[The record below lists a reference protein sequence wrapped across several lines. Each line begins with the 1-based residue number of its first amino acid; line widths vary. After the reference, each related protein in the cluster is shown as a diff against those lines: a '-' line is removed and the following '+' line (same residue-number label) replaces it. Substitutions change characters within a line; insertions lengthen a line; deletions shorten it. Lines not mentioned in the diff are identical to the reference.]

1 MTACQDE
8 PVVTVLIPTFNRAH
22 LLPECLESILAQTY
36 THFKIIVI
44 NDGSTDKTS
53 EVIKPYLDRIT
64 YVEKENGGKSSAL
77 NTGLKYA
84 TGEFIWIMDDDD
96 AALPDAL
103 EQHLEVFKKDPT
115 TDFTYSGYY
124 FEMPDLSKPKQTK
137 IICHSAF
144 KGSKNN
150 LFLSFMF
157 GTSYPEEGLIL
168 QQGMLVRRSCY
179 DIVGPFEETLF
190 RCQDFEMN
198 LRLCRHFKGVR
209 IDRPTFTLRW
219 HSGNRGPKRE
229 RHDECERDKKWREYE
244 AMIFQQLYET
254 LPLCYYLDSS
264 ESTKIPSSGGSKLEA
279 LMNRMQIM
287 ANYRLCDL
295 AAKDI
300 HQITNLL
307 DPDDVKAQEQTIKTI
322 LAIETK
328 YLYHADEIPA
338 KKIRKGLRTLLR
350 SNKCDSTLRTQ
361 VAQHYLWR
369 GYQNGRGSIS
379 TKTKGVAQGLGVL
392 RIKDIV
398 KFRKEFRK

>member
-1 MTACQDE
+1 MVCQHE

-22 LLPECLESILAQTY
+22 ILPECLESILAQTY
-36 THFKIIVI
+36 THLKIIVI

-137 IICHSAF
+137 IIYRPAF

-179 DIVGPFEETLF
+179 DLVGPFEETLF

-198 LRLCRHFKGVR
+198 LRLCRNLKGVR

-219 HSGNRGPKRE
+219 HSGNRGPKRG
-229 RHDECERDKKWREYE
+229 RHDERERDQKWREYE
-244 AMIFQQLYET
+244 AKIFTGLYET
-254 LPLCYYLDSS
+254 LSIDEYLDPSEIAKMASS
-264 ESTKIPSSGGSKLEA
+264 QYRKLEA

-287 ANYRLCDL
+287 ANRGLYDL

-300 HQITNLL
+300 RQITSLL
-307 DPDDVKAQEQTIKTI
+307 DPDDIKAQEQILKRI
-322 LAIETK
+322 LAIESM
-328 YLYHADEIPA
+328 YLYHKDEIAA
-338 KKIRKGLRTLLR
+338 KKIRKALRTLLQ
-350 SNKCDSTLRTQ
+350 SHKCDSVLRTQ
-361 VAQHYLWR
+361 VARHYFWR

-379 TKTKGVAQGLGVL
+379 NRIMGLLQGIGVL